1 MIKFAVLS
9 FPGTNCE
16 TETVR
21 AFKRAGMD
29 AEMVLWNDERL
40 KNGAGLSEFSGY
52 CIAGGFSYEDRGRS
66 GVVSAQDSVME
77 VVRQEAAKGKVV
89 LGICNGAQILV
100 ETGLVPGYSN
110 HALGMALAWNEM
122 RQGGEVVDTGFYNA
136 WCYLKNEAPKNRSP
150 FNDFDEVLHIPF
162 AHGEGR
168 FVMSDAL
175 FNQLE
180 GNGQIVFKYC
190 NEDGDISQEYP
201 TTPNGAK
208 GAIAAIC
215 NPTGNVMAIMPHP
228 ERDPER
234 NGYTIFSS
242 IRRWIEEGKSSTEFS
257 ELGEGETPT
266 DVRSVESFDV
276 EVYVRLIITDNTE
289 RTLEEVIQCKGMDA
303 KLKRFEFFGLNLK
316 PDQKATP
323 ELIES
328 LMKSGELANLNK
340 HQVYI
345 KTAEGMFSYEK
356 DRGLVSSDLNLDSYV
371 IAVDYQDTVGEH
383 KADAL
388 HLHMGDAVESVRF
401 GVLWQFVETGEDVR
415 QQVMDSFILYNP
427 FSMFLMA

>member
-16 TETVR
+16 AETVR
-21 AFKRAGMD
+21 AFKRAGMQ

-40 KNGAGLSEFSGY
+40 KTQEGLKEFDGY

-66 GVVSAQDSVME
+66 GIVSAQDPVME
-77 VVRQEAAKGKVV
+77 VVKKEADKGKVV
-89 LGICNGAQILV
+89 LGICNGAQVLV

-122 RQGGEVVDTGFYNA
+122 RQEGEVVDTGFYNA
-136 WCYLKNEAPKNRSP
+136 WCYLKNAAPKNRSP
-150 FNDFDEVLHIPF
+150 FNDFDEMLHVPF

-175 FNQLE
+175 ME
-180 GNGQIVFKYC
+180 KMEENGQIVFKYC
-190 NEDGDISQEYP
+190 DEQGEVSEKYP

-208 GAIAAIC
+208 GAVAAIC
-215 NPTGNVMAIMPHP
+215 NPAGNVMAIMPHP
-228 ERDPER
+228 ERDPNEE
-234 NGYTIFSS
+234 GHAIFHS
-242 IRRWIEEGKSSTEFS
+242 IRRWMEEKKGYTDFS

-266 DVRSVESFDV
+266 DVRPMESFDV

-289 RTLEEVIQCKGMDA
+289 RTLEEAIQRKGMEA
-303 KLKRFEFFGLNLK
+303 ELKRFEFFGLNLK
-316 PDQKATP
+316 SGEKATP

-328 LMKSGELANLNK
+328 LMKTGELANLNK

-345 KTAEGMFSYEK
+345 NTSEGMFGYDK
-356 DRGLVSSDLNLDSYV
+356 DKGLSLTDLNLDPHV
-371 IAVDYQDTVGEH
+371 IVVDHQDTVGEH

-388 HLHMGDAVESVRF
+388 HLHMGDSIDSVRF
-401 GVLWQFVETGEDVR
+401 GVLWQFVETSEQVT
-415 QQVMDSFILYNP
+415 QQVIDSFILYNP
-427 FSMFLMA
+427 YSMYLMQ